1 MAKMKVVRLR
11 QELVEEIE
19 KEVKKGGYPSLS
31 EFVSEAIQLRL
42 QTLTKQRIQEYIE
55 RDRVKPTLWVKR
67 DLQKNNV
74 FWPSDELKKN
84 AWVNDES
91 IYTEAAKDPVA
102 FWAKLALEGI
112 EWIKKWDETY
122 RWEPPYYKWFVNGKL
137 NISYNAL
144 DRYVE
149 TWRRNK
155 AAIIWVPEP
164 QNEKEKVLTYLDLYR
179 EVNKFA
185 NVLKSLGVKKGDRV
199 GIYLP
204 MIPEVQTAM
213 LACARIGAIHSVV
226 FSAFSG
232 NSLQERMLDAE
243 AKVLVTADGYYR
255 RGKQIDLKTEADKGV
270 ERTPIKKVVV
280 VKRTGMD
287 VNMIEGRDYWWH
299 ELMEN
304 AGNYCEPEV
313 MDSEDPLFILYTSG
327 TTGKP
332 KGVEHHIGGYTV
344 QAYWT
349 TKLDFDLH
357 DEDIFW
363 CTADI
368 GWVTGHTYGCYGPL
382 LCGAT
387 MLEYEGAPDYPQQ
400 DRWWNIVEKYGATIF
415 YTAPTAIRM
424 FMQWGEEWPEKH
436 NLNCLRILGTVGE
449 PINEEAWLWYFYK
462 IGGGRCP
469 IIDTWWQT
477 ETGGTLVNSLPGI
490 GPFIP
495 TVAGRSFPG
504 TCHDILDE
512 SGNPV
517 TIEEGGYLV
526 QKSPFAPGMLRNI
539 WRKPERYKEY
549 FSMYG
554 EEYYYTSDGAR
565 RWDWLGNIRLTGRVD
580 DVMKVAGHRLSTA
593 ELENAIT
600 SHEAAVECAVVA
612 CPHKIKGEVPVA
624 FVTIK
629 EKMEP
634 SDQLI
639 KDLIKHVDATIGP
652 IARPDRIIF
661 ASELPKTRSGKIMR
675 RILKSL
681 MRNETIGDTTTLM
694 NPMSVEEL
702 KAKLGYRK

>member
-1 MAKMKVVRLR
+1 MGIPSKKSKVVD
-11 QELVEEIE
+11 EMI
-19 KEVKKGGYPSLS
+19 KPITWVKKDS
-31 EFVSEAIQLRL
+31 EKS
-42 QTLTKQRIQEYIE
+42 
-55 RDRVKPTLWVKR
+55 
-67 DLQKNNV
+67 NV
-74 FWPSDELKKN
+74 FWPSEELKKR
-84 AWVNDES
+84 AWLNTDS
-91 IYTEAAKDPVA
+91 IYAEAAKDPLS
-102 FWAKLALEGI
+102 FWAKLASEGI
-112 EWIKKWDETY
+112 EWFKKWDENY
-122 RWEPPYYKWFVNGKL
+122 WCEPPYYKWFVNGKL

-144 DRYVE
+144 DRHVK
-149 TWRRNK
+149 TWRKNK
-155 AAIIWVPEP
+155 AAMIWVPEP
-164 QNEKEKVLTYLDLYR
+164 TDEKERVLTYFDLYR

-185 NVLKSLGVKKGDRV
+185 NVLKSFGVRKGDRV

-204 MIPEVQTAM
+204 MIPEVQIAI

-232 NSLQERMLDAE
+232 KSLQERMLDAE

-255 RGKQIDLKTEADKGV
+255 RGRQINLKAEAEKAV
-270 ERTPIKKVVV
+270 EGTPIKRVVV
-280 VKRTGMD
+280 VKRIGTD
-287 VNMIEGRDYWWH
+287 VDMIEGRDYWWH
-299 ELMEN
+299 ELTEN
-304 AGNYCEPEV
+304 ADNYCEPEV

-332 KGVEHHIGGYTV
+332 KGVEHHTGGYAV

-349 TKLDFDLH
+349 SRWDFDLH
-357 DEDIFW
+357 DDDVFW

-368 GWVTGHTYGCYGPL
+368 GWITGHTYGCYGPL

-387 MLEYEGAPDYPQQ
+387 ILEYEGAPNYPQP
-400 DRWWNIVEKYGATIF
+400 DRLWNIVEKYGVTVF

-424 FMQWGEEWPEKH
+424 FMQWGEEWPKKH
-436 NLNCLRILGTVGE
+436 KLNSLRILGTVGE

-477 ETGGTLVNSLPGI
+477 ETGGTLINSLPGI

-504 TCHDILDE
+504 TSHDILDE

-517 TIEEGGYLV
+517 ATGEGGYLV
-526 QKSPFAPGMLRNI
+526 QKSPFAPGMIRNI
-539 WRKPERYKEY
+539 WRNSERYKEY
-549 FSMYG
+549 FSVYG
-554 EEYYYTSDGAR
+554 EKCYYTSDGAR
-565 RWDWLGNIRLTGRVD
+565 RRDELGNIRLTGRVD

-600 SHEAAVECAVVA
+600 SHEAVVECAVVA
-612 CPHKIKGEVPVA
+612 RPHKIKGEVPVA
-624 FVTIK
+624 FVTLKK
-629 EKMEP
+629 EVEP

-652 IARPDRIIF
+652 TARPNQVIF
-661 ASELPKTRSGKIMR
+661 TNELPKTRSGKIMR

-681 MRNETIGDTTTLM
+681 VISEPVGDATTLM
-694 NPMSVEEL
+694 NPKSVERL
-702 KAKLGYRK
+702 KEKIGYNG

>member
-1 MAKMKVVRLR
+1 MPKMKVVRLQ
-11 QELVEEIE
+11 QELLEEIK
-19 KEVKKGGYPSLS
+19 KEVEKSQYPSLS
-31 EFVSEAIQLRL
+31 EFVSEAIRLRL

-55 RDRVKPTLWVKR
+55 RDSLKPILWVKR

-74 FWPSDELKKN
+74 FWPSDELKKK

-91 IYTEAAKDPVA
+91 IYAEATKDPVT

-112 EWIKKWDETY
+112 AWFKEWDETY
-122 RWEPPYYKWFVNGKL
+122 RWEPPYYQWFVNGKL
-137 NISYNAL
+137 NVSYNAL
-144 DRYVE
+144 DRHVK

-155 AAIIWVPEP
+155 AAIIWVPEQP
-164 QNEKEKVLTYLDLYR
+164 DEKERVLTYFELYR

-204 MIPEVQTAM
+204 MIPDVQIAM

-232 NSLQERMLDAE
+232 KSLQERMLDAE

-255 RGKQIDLKTEADKGV
+255 RGKQINLKAEADKAIEG
-270 ERTPIKKVVV
+270 TLIQKVVV
-280 VKRTGMD
+280 VKRIEID
-287 VNMIEGRDYWWH
+287 VNMVEGRDYWCH
-299 ELMEN
+299 DLTKN
-304 AGNYCEPEV
+304 AENYCEPEV
-313 MDSEDPLFILYTSG
+313 MDSEDPLYILYTSG

-332 KGVEHHIGGYTV
+332 KGVEHHTGGYAV

-349 TKLDFDLH
+349 TKWDFDLH
-357 DEDIFW
+357 DEDVFW

-387 MLEYEGAPDYPQQ
+387 MLEYEGAPNYPEP
-400 DRWWNIVEKYGATIF
+400 DRWWSIIEIYGVTIF

-424 FMQWGEEWPEKH
+424 FMKWGEEWPKRH
-436 NLNCLRILGTVGE
+436 NLNSLRILGTVGE
-449 PINEEAWLWYFYK
+449 PINEEAWLWYFHK
-462 IGGGRCP
+462 IGDGRCP

-477 ETGGTLVNSLPGI
+477 ETGGTLINSLPGI

-504 TCHDILDE
+504 TRHNILDE
-512 SGNPV
+512 TGKPM
-517 TIEEGGYLV
+517 TIGEGGYLV

-539 WRKPERYKEY
+539 WRNPERYKEY
-549 FSMYG
+549 FNVYS
-554 EEYYYTSDGAR
+554 EKCYYTSDGAR
-565 RWDWLGNIRLTGRVD
+565 RWDEFGNLRLTGRVD

-593 ELENAIT
+593 ELENAIA
-600 SHEAAVECAVVA
+600 SHESVVECAVVA
-612 CPHKIKGEVPVA
+612 CPHDIKGEVPVA
-624 FVTIK
+624 FVTLKK
-629 EKMEP
+629 EVKP
-634 SDQLI
+634 SDQL
-639 KDLIKHVDATIGP
+639 KKELTRHVDASIGP
-652 IARPDRIIF
+652 TARPNRIIF
-661 ASELPKTRSGKIMR
+661 TSELPKTRSGKIMR

-681 MRNETIGDTTTLM
+681 IKKEPIGDMTTLM
-694 NPMSVEEL
+694 NQECVEQL
-702 KAKLGYRK
+702 KRKLGYKE